1 MMIATT
7 AGRNK
12 KNKIALFKPDM
23 LMLIRLPENSTILIS
38 SYHIDPND
46 DIYPS
51 LGTEYFLLILKELT
65 ITICFFYQTPPKLR
79 LRAEN
84 VTFNFWQTPFLL
96 R

>member
-1 MMIATT
+1 M
-7 AGRNK
+7 
-12 KNKIALFKPDM
+12 ALFKPDM

-51 LGTEYFLLILKELT
+51 LGMEYFLLFLKELT
-65 ITICFFYQTPPKLR
+65 IKKYVFYQTPPKLR

-84 VTFNFWQTPFLL
+84 ITFNFWQTPFLF